1 MNFDR
6 AGELLCWLVTP
17 EMRVMLYE
25 TVLKQ
30 RDEWIDFPGGGSR
43 DFTAAG

>member
-6 AGELLCWLVTP
+6 TGKLLCWLVTP
-17 EMRVMLYE
+17 EIRVMLYE

-30 RDEWIDFPGGGSR
+30 RDEWIDFPGCRSR
-43 DFTAAG
+43 DSTAAG